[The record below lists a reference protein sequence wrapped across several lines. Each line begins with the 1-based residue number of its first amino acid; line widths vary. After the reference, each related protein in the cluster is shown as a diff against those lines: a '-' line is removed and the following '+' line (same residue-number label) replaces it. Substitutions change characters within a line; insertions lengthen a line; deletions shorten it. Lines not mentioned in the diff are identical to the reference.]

1 MTLDSLLFKILAACA
16 AWYECAPQSIDPSAS
31 ECHIT
36 GLSGSDGTTLYTL
49 ARYSDGQVVLCC
61 AVIGV
66 PGWRRVDCPDDV
78 LVALRGKMNI
88 RPGRVD
94 VSDATEYDK

>member
-16 AWYECAPQSIDPSAS
+16 TWYECDPKSIDPSAS

-49 ARYSDGQVVLCC
+49 ARYSNDQVVLCC
-61 AVIGV
+61 AVMGV
-66 PGWRRVDCPDDV
+66 PGWRRVGCPEDI
-78 LVALRGKMNI
+78 LVALRSKMNI
-88 RPGRVD
+88 LPGRVD